1 LTGFPKLLGGRV
13 MNLTASLALLVAAVV
28 LLYFGRGRD
37 EDSLPIFRIW
47 IVGQLFGMA
56 ILYLFAVALN
66 LNWLR
71 RSAAKLLSKDEA
83 GRIAANIAKIPEL
96 RLRSEFSCNFSMK
109 RTTRWKRGS
118 AR

>member
-1 LTGFPKLLGGRV
+1 

-37 EDSLPIFRIW
+37 GDSLPIFRIW
-47 IVGQLFGMA
+47 IVSQLFGMA
-56 ILYLFAVALN
+56 ILYLFAAGLMGVAVN

-71 RSAAKLLSKDEA
+71 RSVAKLLSKDEA
-83 GRIAANIAKIPEL
+83 RRIAANIAKIPEL